1 MDAIPASE
9 IWPVDLTTMQMPT
22 ITMPSLGE
30 LGLALI
36 TIGALAG
43 IVVLINDW
51 RKRKGYRMI
60 VKDRNQKEHALLLD
74 IFTNGLLEANMAG
87 KISEQRLMVLM
98 KQVGR
103 KLGLL
108 DLLPKKTIAP
118 IIKAELKR
126 DKHLRAK
133 ARKEGTYVEHPN
145 ARVEELAAKPYVREK
160 MSSRMGRSADRFLK
174 KAS

>member
-1 MDAIPASE
+1 MDAIPASD

-36 TIGALAG
+36 TIGAIAG

-118 IIKAELKR
+118 IVKAELR
-126 DKHLRAK
+126 ADGYRRAK
-133 ARKEGTYVEHPN
+133 ARAKGEYVEHPN
-145 ARVEELAAKPYVREK
+145 ARIDALAAKPYVK
-160 MSSRMGRSADRFLK
+160 GNMSQRIGRSADRFLR
-174 KAS
+174 KA